1 MNKKS
6 FWLIN
11 IFLVVIICSVFTFSL
26 VLPVVKDE
34 EVYTNAPVYNGSSDT
49 NVSLMVN
56 VYLGTEYIDTML
68 NIFYEEDVKTTF
80 FVGGT
85 WVEKNPDVLKRIYE
99 FGHEIGNHGYFHKD
113 HKLLNEKR
121 NKEEIV
127 SCHNIVK
134 AVIGIDMTL
143 FAPPSGSFNANTLDI
158 ASNLGYNTIMWSKDT
173 IDWRDKNQQLIVKRA
188 TENVV
193 GGDLILMHPTKD
205 TVDGLRTIITTLKQ
219 KGLTITPVSNVI

>member
-56 VYLGTEYIDTML
+56 VYWGTEYIDTML

-85 WVEKNPDVLKRIYE
+85 WVEKNPDVLKKIYE

>member
-11 IFLVVIICSVFTFSL
+11 ICLVVLICSVFTFSL

-56 VYLGTEYIDTML
+56 VYWGTEYIDTML

-99 FGHEIGNHGYFHKD
+99 
-113 HKLLNEKR
+113 
-121 NKEEIV
+121 
-127 SCHNIVK
+127 
-134 AVIGIDMTL
+134 
-143 FAPPSGSFNANTLDI
+143 
-158 ASNLGYNTIMWSKDT
+158 
-173 IDWRDKNQQLIVKRA
+173 
-188 TENVV
+188 
-193 GGDLILMHPTKD
+193 
-205 TVDGLRTIITTLKQ
+205 
-219 KGLTITPVSNVI
+219 